1 MTSKYD
7 GHAVGIDLGTTYSC
21 VAVWLED
28 KNRVEIIHNDE
39 GNKITPSFVAFTDN
53 QRLVGGAAKDQ
64 ASINPENTVFG
75 IFLFLFSNLFIFTII
90 IPNVIDTD
98 TIEVMVTV
106 VLTTKTGQLMLQLK
120 LWSPT
125 FIYIYVIAMLDK

>member
-75 IFLFLFSNLFIFTII
+75 IFLFLFSNLLIFTII
-90 IPNVIDTD
+90 
-98 TIEVMVTV
+98 
-106 VLTTKTGQLMLQLK
+106 L
-120 LWSPT
+120 
-125 FIYIYVIAMLDK
+125 AMFLNCD